1 MSEDLPTK
9 GPNPEKYDLHT
20 SQAQVQQDSTPD
32 AETLLK
38 RESPGVKRIELLT
51 PYIHLIDRGFLFFGI
66 FLVAYAYGLDNQVR
80 QTYQVWSL
88 TTVTFFFLLGT
99 RIASWQLI
107 FSSQTLATASY
118 QQHSL
123 LSTVNVLRAVIAA
136 AAQVRPWPVE
146 PSSRFLDSWQE

>member
-88 TTVTFFFLLGT
+88 TTVTFFFFFC
-99 RIASWQLI
+99 W
-107 FSSQTLATASY
+107 
-118 QQHSL
+118 
-123 LSTVNVLRAVIAA
+123 
-136 AAQVRPWPVE
+136 AQG
-146 PSSRFLDSWQE
+146 SRFDN